1 MYTLTLGK
9 DSCIASVLQTRIVP
23 DCAAAKLV
31 FPNAFTPGG
40 MNPVFRVIQNADLWQ
55 IQDYELQVYSRWGNQ
70 VYRGLDYN
78 RGWDGSGANSGVYF
92 WLCRYT
98 LLNGTRWTQKG
109 ELTLI
114 R

>member
-1 MYTLTLGK
+1 
-9 DSCIASVLQTRIVP
+9 
-23 DCAAAKLV
+23 
-31 FPNAFTPGG
+31 

-55 IQDYELQVYSRWGNQ
+55 LQDYELQVYSRWGNQ
-70 VYRGLDYN
+70 VYRGLDYS

-92 WLCRYT
+92 WLCHYT